1 MKQFFIFI
9 IFLVLFQ
16 QAHTQ
21 LNVSVYWGKDQIELE
36 KYYKLG
42 KDSLIF
48 HELKFYLSDFQ
59 FKQESRKHLQV
70 GPKLLD
76 LEDTNSLHL
85 FSGFPV
91 EEYQSIR
98 FHFGLD
104 SSYHVSE
111 IVDGP
116 LNPMNGMYWAWN
128 SGYIQFKCTGTS
140 SLIPLLDKTFEFH
153 LGGYREPFETVESIQ
168 LPILGNKLIL
178 DIKPFFEQTVDLP
191 MIQRVMI
198 PGKMAQSYCRNL
210 SKSFRSE

>member
-1 MKQFFIFI
+1 VLVGPQLIDLEDPSS
-9 IFLVLFQ
+9 LVLFP
-16 QAHTQ
+16 
-21 LNVSVYWGKDQIELE
+21 E
-36 KYYKLG
+36 
-42 KDSLIF
+42 
-48 HELKFYLSDFQ
+48 
-59 FKQESRKHLQV
+59 
-70 GPKLLD
+70 
-76 LEDTNSLHL
+76 
-85 FSGFPV
+85 FPV
-91 EEYQSIR
+91 SEYQSLRI
-98 FHFGLD
+98 HFGLD

-111 IVDGP
+111 SVDGP

-191 MIQRVMI
+191 LIQRVMI
-198 PGKMAQSYCRNL
+198 PGKMAQSYCQEL

>member
-1 MKQFFIFI
+1 MKQLFIFI
-9 IFLVLFQ
+9 IFLVLFH
-16 QAHTQ
+16 QARTQ
-21 LNVSVYWGKDQIELE
+21 LNVYVYWGKDQIELE

-59 FKQESRKHLQV
+59 FEKETRKHVLV
-70 GPKLLD
+70 GPQLID
-76 LEDTNSLHL
+76 LEDPSSLVL
-85 FSGFPV
+85 FPEFPV
-91 EEYQSIR
+91 SEYQSLRI
-98 FHFGLD
+98 HFGLD

-111 IVDGP
+111 SVDGP

-191 MIQRVMI
+191 LIQRVMI
-198 PGKMAQSYCRNL
+198 PGKMAQSYCQEL

>member
-1 MKQFFIFI
+1 MKQLFIFI
-9 IFLVLFQ
+9 IFLVLSH
-16 QAHTQ
+16 QARTQ

-59 FKQESRKHLQV
+59 FEKESRKHLQV
-70 GPKLLD
+70 GPKLID
-76 LEDTNSLHL
+76 LEDTNSYHL
-85 FSGFPV
+85 FPDFPV
-91 EEYQSIR
+91 AEYQTLR

-104 SSYHVSE
+104 SFYHVSE

-128 SGYIQFKCTGTS
+128 SGYIQFKCTGTP

-191 MIQRVMI
+191 LIQRVMI
-198 PGKMAQSYCRNL
+198 PGNMAQYYCQEL

>member
-1 MKQFFIFI
+1 MKQ
-9 IFLVLFQ
+9 LVTFMVFMVFSH

-21 LNVSVYWGKDQIELE
+21 LNVSIRWGNEPITLE
-36 KYYKLG
+36 KYYILG
-42 KDSLIF
+42 KDSLMF
-48 HELKFYLSDFQ
+48 HELKLYLSDFQ
-59 FKQESRKHLQV
+59 FEKETRKQVLV
-70 GPKLLD
+70 GPHFID
-76 LEDTNSLHL
+76 LEDPNSLRL
-85 FSGFPV
+85 FPDFPV
-91 EEYQSIR
+91 AEYQSLR

-111 IVDGP
+111 SVDGP

-191 MIQRVMI
+191 LIQRVMI
-198 PGKMAQSYCRNL
+198 PGNMAQYYCQEL

>member
-1 MKQFFIFI
+1 MKQ
-9 IFLVLFQ
+9 LVTFMVLMVFSH

-59 FKQESRKHLQV
+59 FEQESRKHLLV
-70 GPKLLD
+70 GPKLID
-76 LEDTNSLHL
+76 LEDTNSYHL
-85 FSGFPV
+85 FPDFPV
-91 EEYQSIR
+91 DKYQSLR

-191 MIQRVMI
+191 LIQRVMI
-198 PGKMAQSYCRNL
+198 PGKMAQSYCQEL

>member
-191 MIQRVMI
+191 LIQRVMI

>member
-1 MKQFFIFI
+1 MKQ
-9 IFLVLFQ
+9 LVTFMVFMVFSH

-21 LNVSVYWGKDQIELE
+21 LNVSIRWGNEPITLE
-36 KYYKLG
+36 KYYILG
-42 KDSLIF
+42 KDSLMF
-48 HELKFYLSDFQ
+48 HELKLYLSDFQ
-59 FKQESRKHLQV
+59 FEKETRKQVLV
-70 GPKLLD
+70 GPHFID
-76 LEDTNSLHL
+76 LEDPNSLRL
-85 FSGFPV
+85 FPDFPV
-91 EEYQSIR
+91 AEYQSLR

-111 IVDGP
+111 SVDGP

-191 MIQRVMI
+191 LIQRVMI

-210 SKSFRSE
+210 SKSFRTE

>member
-1 MKQFFIFI
+1 MKQLFIFI

-59 FKQESRKHLQV
+59 FEKETRKQVLV
-70 GPKLLD
+70 GPHFID
-76 LEDTNSLHL
+76 LEDPNSLRL
-85 FSGFPV
+85 FPDFPV
-91 EEYQSIR
+91 AEYQSLR

-104 SSYHVSE
+104 SFYHVSE

-191 MIQRVMI
+191 LIQRVMI
-198 PGKMAQSYCRNL
+198 PGKMAQSYCQEL

>member
-1 MKQFFIFI
+1 MKQLFIFI
-9 IFLVLFQ
+9 IFLVLFH

-21 LNVSVYWGKDQIELE
+21 LNVYVYWGKDQIELE

-42 KDSLIF
+42 KDSLII

-59 FKQESRKHLQV
+59 FEKETRKHVLV
-70 GPKLLD
+70 GPQLID
-76 LEDTNSLHL
+76 LEDPCSLVL
-85 FSGFPV
+85 FPEFPV
-91 EEYQSIR
+91 SEYQSLR

-111 IVDGP
+111 SVDGP

-140 SLIPLLDKTFEFH
+140 SSILLLDKSFEFH
-153 LGGYREPFETVESIQ
+153 LGGYRDPFETVESIQ
-168 LPILGNKLIL
+168 LPIHGNKLIL

-191 MIQRVMI
+191 LIQRVMI
-198 PGKMAQSYCRNL
+198 PGKMAQCYCQEL

>member
-1 MKQFFIFI
+1 MKQLFIFI
-9 IFLVLFQ
+9 IFLVLFH

-48 HELKFYLSDFQ
+48 RELKFYLSDFQ
-59 FKQESRKHLQV
+59 FEQESRKHLLV
-70 GPKLLD
+70 GPKLID
-76 LEDTNSLHL
+76 LEDTNSYHL
-85 FSGFPV
+85 FPDFPV
-91 EEYQSIR
+91 DKYQSLR

-128 SGYIQFKCTGTS
+128 SGYIQFKFTGTS

-153 LGGYREPFETVESIQ
+153 LGGYRAPFETVESIQ

-191 MIQRVMI
+191 LIQRVMI
-198 PGKMAQSYCRNL
+198 PGKMAHSYCRNL

>member
-153 LGGYREPFETVESIQ
+153 LGGYREPYETVESIQ

-191 MIQRVMI
+191 LIQRVMI

>member
-1 MKQFFIFI
+1 MKQLFIFI

-36 KYYKLG
+36 KYYKHG

-59 FKQESRKHLQV
+59 FEKETRKHVLV
-70 GPKLLD
+70 GPQLID
-76 LEDTNSLHL
+76 LEDPSSLVL
-85 FSGFPV
+85 FPEFPV
-91 EEYQSIR
+91 SEYQSLRI
-98 FHFGLD
+98 HFGLD

-111 IVDGP
+111 SVDGP

-191 MIQRVMI
+191 LIQRVMI
-198 PGKMAQSYCRNL
+198 PGKMAQSYCQEL

>member
-1 MKQFFIFI
+1 MKQLFIFI

-191 MIQRVMI
+191 LIQRVMI